1 MTLRQFLLA
10 LRARSGV
17 FLVAVV
23 AVVLAAVVASLL
35 LPKSYRATAALLVD
49 VRDAQSMADQLHG
62 LVLPQEHQSYLQTQ
76 ADILGSPK
84 VAHRVV
90 EQLKLAQSPATL
102 ATLGLKPGDE
112 AAGGRV
118 EDQLVE
124 VLLHNLKV
132 ETSQSNVIQATFT
145 STDPRLAASIANG
158 FATAYVDEMLE
169 LHVAPT
175 REAAAWFG
183 QQLQTLRASLEDAQ
197 QRLRAD
203 VKSRRAEVAQ
213 HPEGLAEI
221 RDSAYIQ
228 QLRADL
234 SRGEAKLQVL
244 STQYGVNYP
253 DYQRQLSENEALRER
268 LQAEMRRIVTATANS
283 GAGELVR
290 PAPGQPPTDPL
301 APALAH
307 NVESAERAYDAA
319 LQHYYD
325 SQVESRASQTD
336 VTVLSLAAVPLRPFR
351 PNIVLNVAL
360 ALVMGLALGAA
371 LVALS
376 ERQDARVR
384 SVADLTAVIPLPLLA
399 VLSSEGTRSGLL
411 PRPAAGDLR
420 ALPRPG

>member
-10 LRARSGV
+10 LRARRGM

-23 AVVLAAVVASLL
+23 AVVLAAAIASVL

-76 ADILGSPK
+76 ADILGSAK

-90 EQLKLAQSPATL
+90 QQLKLTQNPAAL
-102 ATLGLKPGDE
+102 ATLGLRPGDR
-112 AAGGRV
+112 AAGGRL

-124 VLLHNLKV
+124 LLVHDLKV

-145 STDPRLAASIANG
+145 STDPRLAADIANG

-169 LHVAPT
+169 LRVGPT

-183 QQLQTLRASLEDAQ
+183 KQLDTLRANLEDAQ
-197 QRLRAD
+197 QRLKAE
-203 VKSRRAEVAQ
+203 VKSRRAQVAQ
-213 HPEGLAEI
+213 HPEGLSEV
-221 RDSAYIQ
+221 RDSAYVQ

-234 SRGEAKLQVL
+234 SRGEAKLQEL

-253 DYQRQLSENEALRER
+253 DYQRQLSENQALRER
-268 LQAEMRRIVTATANS
+268 LDAEMHRIVVATANS
-283 GAGELVR
+283 GATELVR
-290 PAPGQPPTDPL
+290 PGPGEPPTDPL

-325 SQVESRASQTD
+325 SQVESHASQTD

-351 PNIVLNVAL
+351 PNLPLNLAL
-360 ALVMGLALGAA
+360 ALVTGLALGAA
-371 LVALS
+371 LVVLT
-376 ERQDARVR
+376 ERQDTRVR
-384 SVADLTAVIPLPLLA
+384 SVADLTSVIPLPLLA
-399 VLSSEGTRSGLL
+399 VLSDEGGRTGLL
-411 PRPAAGDLR
+411 PRPAGGGLR
-420 ALPRPG
+420 ALPKPG